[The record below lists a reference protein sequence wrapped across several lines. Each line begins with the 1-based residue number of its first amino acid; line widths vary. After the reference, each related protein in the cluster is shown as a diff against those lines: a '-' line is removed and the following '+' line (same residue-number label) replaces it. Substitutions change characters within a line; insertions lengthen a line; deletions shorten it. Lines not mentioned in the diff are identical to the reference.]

1 MTEGNMDM
9 TSIIQGA
16 VGACVSRKG
25 SIVGTGRYPPP
36 EIIRR
41 IHNWADSS
49 KSDSKDAG
57 EI

>member
-1 MTEGNMDM
+1 MDM